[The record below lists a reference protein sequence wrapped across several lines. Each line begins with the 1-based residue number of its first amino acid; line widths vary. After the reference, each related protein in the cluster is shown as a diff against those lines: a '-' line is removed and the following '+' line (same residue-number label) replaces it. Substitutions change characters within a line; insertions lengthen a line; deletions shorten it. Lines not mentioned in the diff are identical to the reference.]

1 MSGGCCEGGLRF
13 EGQSAAYRQVL
24 WLVIAINAA
33 MFLAETAAG
42 WLAGSVALQADALD
56 FLGDSLTYA
65 ISLLVIGRAAR
76 WRAGAALLKG
86 ISLAA
91 MGLWVLGFTAYRVL
105 VLDAPEA
112 MVMGAIGVLALAANV
127 GSALLLYRFRDGD
140 ANVRSVWLCSRN
152 DAIGNLAV
160 VGAAGLVALSGSG
173 WPDVAV
179 AAAMAGLFLSSAIQ
193 IVRQALGE
201 LAQADRSYPRRRF
214 ERSGR
219 NVL

>member
-1 MSGGCCEGGLRF
+1 VSGRCCEGEPRF
-13 EGQSAAYRQVL
+13 EGQSAAYRRVL
-24 WLVIAINAA
+24 WLVIAINGG
-33 MFLAETAAG
+33 MFLTETAAG

-65 ISLLVIGRAAR
+65 ISLLVIGRADR
-76 WRAGAALLKG
+76 WRARAALLKG
-86 ISLAA
+86 VSLAA
-91 MGLWVLGFTAYRVL
+91 MGLWVLGFAAYRVL
-105 VLDAPEA
+105 VLGVPEA
-112 MVMGAIGVLALAANV
+112 MVMGAIGTLALAANV
-127 GSALLLYRFRDGD
+127 GSALLLYRFRNGD

-173 WPDVAV
+173 WPDVVV
-179 AAAMAGLFLSSAIQ
+179 AAAMACLFLSSALQ

-201 LAQADRSYPRRRF
+201 LAQADQSEPPRRF